1 MNYLL
6 SEYARLLGYC
16 KNPHCNSKWRRELSN
31 PKWRRELSN
40 IRLRIYNDYEIN
52 PSRYENLS
60 DRENYLLGH
69 II

>member
-16 KNPHCNSKWRRELSN
+16 KNPHCNS
-31 PKWRRELSN
+31 KWRRELSN

>member
-16 KNPHCNSKWRRELSN
+16 NNPHCHPRWRRELSD
-31 PKWRRELSN
+31 
-40 IRLRIYNDYEIN
+40 IRLRIYNDYERN
-52 PSRYENLS
+52 PSQYENLS
-60 DRENYLLGH
+60 AEENYLLGH

>member
-16 KNPHCNSKWRRELSN
+16 KNPHCN

-40 IRLRIYNDYEIN
+40 IRLRIYNDYERN
-52 PSRYENLS
+52 PSQYENLS
-60 DRENYLLGH
+60 AEENYLLGH